1 MDRKISPIFVVT
13 IFLYALLNTLNAQ
26 SLNGY
31 AGIWNVQTPG
41 ALFRKLTIMPAQQ
54 NPSGLDLTLWYP
66 CPEGLCAIPDIN
78 AEVVGGSNN
87 NLLVADVQ
95 FPGKPFSFPLVIYQS
110 SISNILHVRVKQDVD
125 HTQLFTFTKYGKKER
140 NKRPIQT
147 QSEPNPSQLTEAS
160 PRQKPVRP
168 ESYSSSSTPEVYREE
183 TESSTLISEAS
194 NSDPFASFS
203 EEEPEVLESPGKVVL
218 PHCFSCPSY
227 QLRVSSKA
235 RTHLVDPKISSSR
248 RWECELPTLPPGEYT
263 LEVILKRGSSE
274 EPPPPYQSGNI
285 QIGGEEQEYLTLV
298 LQRS

>member
-31 AGIWNVQTPG
+31 SGIWNVQTPG

-54 NPSGLDLTLWYP
+54 NQSGLDLTLWYP
-66 CPEGLCAIPDIN
+66 CPEGLCAIPNID
-78 AEVVGGSNN
+78 AEVVGGANN

-140 NKRPIQT
+140 NNRPIQT
-147 QSEPNPSQLTEAS
+147 QSESNPPLLTKTR
-160 PRQKPVRP
+160 PKQRPVRT
-168 ESYSSSSTPEVYREE
+168 ESYSSSSAPEVYREE
-183 TESSTLISEAS
+183 VESSTLVSEAS
-194 NSDPFASFS
+194 NSDPFSNYAESG
-203 EEEPEVLESPGKVVL
+203 PEVLESPGKVVL

-235 RTHLVDPKISSSR
+235 GTHLVDP
-248 RWECELPTLPPGEYT
+248 
-263 LEVILKRGSSE
+263 
-274 EPPPPYQSGNI
+274 QD
-285 QIGGEEQEYLTLV
+285 
-298 LQRS
+298 